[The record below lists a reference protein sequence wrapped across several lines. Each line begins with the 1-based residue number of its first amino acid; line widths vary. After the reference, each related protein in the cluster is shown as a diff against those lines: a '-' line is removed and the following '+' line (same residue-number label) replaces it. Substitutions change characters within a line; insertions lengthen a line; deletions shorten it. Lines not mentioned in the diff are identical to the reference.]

1 MTDALLLAV
10 IDASILAFLLAA
22 LVLAHVLE
30 NLLTARCL
38 TPDCPRCG
46 AATAKASAMRAAKR
60 LGWL

>member
-38 TPDCPRCG
+38 TPDCPRC
-46 AATAKASAMRAAKR
+46 AAAQRKA
-60 LGWL
+60 LP